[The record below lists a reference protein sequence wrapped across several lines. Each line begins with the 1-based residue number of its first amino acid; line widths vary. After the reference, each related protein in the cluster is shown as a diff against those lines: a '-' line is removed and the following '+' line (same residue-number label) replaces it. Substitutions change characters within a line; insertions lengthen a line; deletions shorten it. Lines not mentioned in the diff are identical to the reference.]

1 MNKFDTFNV
10 LSQDLINNQIPFSV
24 IQDDALRI
32 VTQKANVTIKTNG
45 VAMLKTN
52 EQNAFLT
59 LAQNNAGKIREIW
72 SGETVKNYSSTEAN
86 IIVKDILNL

>member
-10 LSQDLINNQIPFSV
+10 LSKDLINNQIPFSV
-24 IQDDALRI
+24 IQDDALRV

-45 VAMLKTN
+45 ASMLKTN
-52 EQNAFLT
+52 EDNALLI

-72 SGETVKNYSSTEAN
+72 SGEIVKNYSSTDAN
-86 IIVKDILNL
+86 IIVKDIMNL